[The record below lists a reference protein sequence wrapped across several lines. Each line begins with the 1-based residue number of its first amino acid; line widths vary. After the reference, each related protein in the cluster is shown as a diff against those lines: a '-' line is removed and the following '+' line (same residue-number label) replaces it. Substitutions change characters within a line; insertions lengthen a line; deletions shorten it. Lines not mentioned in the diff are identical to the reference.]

1 MSHRRRGS
9 ATSLPHAATLLLLAT
24 TSLVLAVHPE
34 TRWDSRIDPACCPY
48 PEHDP
53 RDYNWPYSHFQYS
66 EVIPD
71 VMGSYVSMTSL
82 NLTYNDAVVE
92 YGKPLAPSRVTK
104 PPRVAFD
111 LEPDRDMGTL
121 HTLMMVDPDVPYR
134 DAPADGEWV
143 HWLIYDIPGNDTA
156 RGKTLIE
163 YAPPAPKPCP
173 PSDKL
178 CLSEHR
184 VTFIL
189 WEQTHGPLALHDE
202 DVSIAASQSK
212 GRAKYKARDF
222 AARHRLGMQI
232 GMNFFETWHDP
243 EDGSFNTLPWWH
255 VTDQASL
262 AQVSNIV
269 PTVNRGE
276 AASSSAAGGSGASG
290 SAATKGKGGKKKKRR
305 KDEL

>member
-1 MSHRRRGS
+1 
-9 ATSLPHAATLLLLAT
+9 
-24 TSLVLAVHPE
+24 
-34 TRWDSRIDPACCPY
+34 
-48 PEHDP
+48 
-53 RDYNWPYSHFQYS
+53 
-66 EVIPD
+66 
-71 VMGSYVSMTSL
+71 MGSYVSMTSL

-189 WEQTHGPLALHDE
+189 WEQTHGPLLSSHHSMSQSSSGTQSSSSSFTSNKPFSLSQPTDE
-202 DVSIAASQSK
+202 D
-212 GRAKYKARDF
+212 
-222 AARHRLGMQI
+222 
-232 GMNFFETWHDP
+232 WH
-243 EDGSFNTLPWWH
+243 S
-255 VTDQASL
+255 SL
-262 AQVSNIV
+262 SLSGKRPAVL
-269 PTVNRGE
+269 
-276 AASSSAAGGSGASG
+276 SATISPLA
-290 SAATKGKGGKKKKRR
+290 
-305 KDEL
+305 E